1 MLKKD
6 KLKEV
11 MELFKEEPLVLEIGS
26 KMIKRIDATL
36 DDQMK
41 EIDDQTEKKL
51 EEARLRIVAEN
62 EEELAQLQDNLDKA
76 MEKEAAKVEVQMN
89 QRRDEVLARKKENMA
104 ERLKMISGELTADQ
118 VKEMRAQME
127 REYDALEKAIAEEKK
142 SQLQKMRGAM
152 L

>member
-1 MLKKD
+1 
-6 KLKEV
+6 
-11 MELFKEEPLVLEIGS
+11 
-26 KMIKRIDATL
+26 
-36 DDQMK
+36 
-41 EIDDQTEKKL
+41 
-51 EEARLRIVAEN
+51 
-62 EEELAQLQDNLDKA
+62 

-89 QRRDEVLARKKENMA
+89 ERRDEVLARKKENMA